1 RMTVPGEWRRSR
13 YSKRAGG
20 AAVRDMQNCLSM
32 QDSSCTAVV
41 PVAAGEP
48 MPLKD
53 ILAALVVIVVW
64 GANFVAIKIGVD
76 EIPPMLLGALRFL
89 FVAFP
94 AVFFV
99 PRPAV
104 SWRYVVGY

>member
-1 RMTVPGEWRRSR
+1 
-13 YSKRAGG
+13 
-20 AAVRDMQNCLSM
+20 
-32 QDSSCTAVV
+32 
-41 PVAAGEP
+41 

-64 GANFVAIKIGVD
+64 GANFVVIKVGVD

-104 SWRYVVGY
+104 HWR